1 MRNLALVLAS
11 VLTLACHK
19 SADVKGFYLAGTATA
34 VLAPC
39 GDSSVVLS
47 APDSTLRA
55 RYDRVASR
63 PYEPMF
69 VRVRGFS
76 ADSAASIYGRL
87 GGAKPGFVVE
97 RVLEVRP
104 RMPHDCSGPVA
115 IRLFLP
121 K

>member
-1 MRNLALVLAS
+1 
-11 VLTLACHK
+11 
-19 SADVKGFYLAGTATA
+19 
-34 VLAPC
+34 
-39 GDSSVVLS
+39 
-47 APDSTLRA
+47 
-55 RYDRVASR
+55 
-63 PYEPMF
+63 MF